1 MSPRQPRR
9 NGISFSGERH
19 EVNRQSGALDKLLR
33 SFHVGA
39 QDQFAAVRM
48 PELSRGPHLSAV
60 AIVLALLLW
69 LIATTGGRQVFVNEV
84 LGDAY
89 DSQAEH
95 FLHGDVGV
103 DVAAS
108 RWETMMVNGKA
119 RIYFGPFPAFARIPL
134 NYLYPA
140 GKGAWSR
147 FCGFCAGI
155 VALAASAG
163 LLQMAL
169 RSSALSARWQNW
181 VGGACLVGFV
191 FGSPLLFFV
200 GSPTIY
206 NEAILWG
213 FAWSVAALYF
223 ALRYRQADGAALTW
237 SLLAF
242 SFCAGAAL
250 LSRATFGAPFVLIA
264 ALLGAQLFQRRR
276 PIHDLAALLMPLGS
290 ALVFYVVLT
299 YAKFGHLSGMPLRY
313 SINQDQRNFALNH
326 GIFHLGR
333 VPYSFADYFFLRY
346 PELQH
351 EFPFL
356 RVMWRHFNN
365 PNLYVMPFSETH
377 LSIVWSSCWLLVG
390 AIIGFVLLCRRKST
404 DVLDRGIAI
413 GLLAQVILILSF
425 MGLCQRYTAEIF
437 PFLIFCF
444 IIFLRKGG
452 LVVVRMR
459 YAILGLV
466 ALCITINILATA
478 FWLSHDTNLPIET
491 RTFWKLG
498 QNTN

>member
-1 MSPRQPRR
+1 
-9 NGISFSGERH
+9 
-19 EVNRQSGALDKLLR
+19 
-33 SFHVGA
+33 
-39 QDQFAAVRM
+39 M
-48 PELSRGPHLSAV
+48 PEASRGPNLLPV

-69 LIATTGGRQVFVNEV
+69 VIATTGGHEIFVNEV

-95 FLHGDVGV
+95 FLRGDVGV

-119 RIYFGPFPAFARIPL
+119 RIYFGPFPAFARMPL
-134 NYLYPA
+134 NYIYPD
-140 GKGAWSR
+140 GRGAWSR

-155 VALAASAG
+155 LALAAFAG
-163 LLQMAL
+163 LLQTAL
-169 RSSALSARWQNW
+169 RSSALSVRWQNW
-181 VGGACLVGFV
+181 VGSACLVGFV

-223 ALRYRQADGAALTW
+223 ALRSREADGAALTW

-242 SFCAGAAL
+242 SCCAGAAL
-250 LSRATFGAPFVLIA
+250 LSRATFGAPFLLIA
-264 ALLGAQLFQRRR
+264 GLLGIQLFQRRR
-276 PIHDLAALLMPLGS
+276 IRDLVPLLVPLAA
-290 ALVFYVVLT
+290 ALVFYVILT
-299 YAKFGHLSGMPLRY
+299 YAKFGHLSGMPLDY
-313 SINQDQRNFALNH
+313 SINQDQRNFALKH
-326 GIFHLGR
+326 GIFSIVR

-346 PELQH
+346 PEPQH

-356 RVMWRHFNN
+356 RVVWRHFNH
-365 PNLYVMPFSETH
+365 PNLYVMPFTETH
-377 LSIVWSSCWLLVG
+377 LSMIWSSSWLLVG
-390 AIIGFVLLCRRKST
+390 AIIGLILLGREST
-404 DVLDRGIAI
+404 DVLDRGMAI
-413 GLLAQVILILSF
+413 SLLAQVILILSF

-452 LVVVRMR
+452 LVLVRMR
-459 YAILGLV
+459 YTILGLV
-466 ALCITINILATA
+466 VFCTIINTLSTA
-478 FWLSHDTNLPIET
+478 FWLAHDTNLPIET

>member
-1 MSPRQPRR
+1 LANCALAIELVFLAMYQP
-9 NGISFSGERH
+9 
-19 EVNRQSGALDKLLR
+19 NRAPKLL
-33 SFHVGA
+33 
-39 QDQFAAVRM
+39 
-48 PELSRGPHLSAV
+48 PV

-69 LIATTGGRQVFVNEV
+69 VIATTGGHQLFINEV

-95 FLHGDVGV
+95 FVRGDAGV
-103 DVAAS
+103 DPAAS
-108 RWETMMVNGKA
+108 RWETMIVNGKA
-119 RIYFGPFPAFARIPL
+119 RIYFGAFPAFARIPL

-140 GKGAWSR
+140 GRGAWSR
-147 FCGFCAGI
+147 FCGFSAGI
-155 VALAASAG
+155 VALAAFAG

-169 RSSALSARWQNW
+169 RSSALSTRWQNW
-181 VGGACLVGFV
+181 VGNACLVGFV

-213 FAWSVAALYF
+213 FAWSVAGLYF
-223 ALRYRQADGAALTW
+223 ALRSREADGAALTW
-237 SLLAF
+237 SLVAF
-242 SFCAGAAL
+242 SCCAGAAL
-250 LSRATFGAPFVLIA
+250 LSRATFGAPFLLIA
-264 ALLGAQLFQRRR
+264 ALLGIQLFQRRSVR
-276 PIHDLAALLMPLGS
+276 NLAALVLPLGA
-290 ALVFYVVLT
+290 ALVFYIVLS
-299 YAKFGHLSGMPLRY
+299 YAKFGHLSGMPLVY
-313 SINQDQRNFALNH
+313 SINQDQRNFAVKH
-326 GIFHLGR
+326 GIFRIER

-346 PELQH
+346 PELQN
-351 EFPFL
+351 EFPFF
-356 RVMWRHFNN
+356 RVKWRDFDH

-377 LSIVWSSCWLLVG
+377 LSIIWSSSWLLVG
-390 AIIGFVLLCRRKST
+390 AIIGFMLLARREST
-404 DVLDRGIAI
+404 DTLDRGIAI
-413 GLLAQVILILSF
+413 SFLAQVILILSF

-452 LVVVRMR
+452 VVLVRMR

-466 ALCITINILATA
+466 ALCTITNTLATA
-478 FWLSHDTNLPIET
+478 FWLAHDRNLPVET

>member
-1 MSPRQPRR
+1 
-9 NGISFSGERH
+9 
-19 EVNRQSGALDKLLR
+19 
-33 SFHVGA
+33 
-39 QDQFAAVRM
+39 M
-48 PELSRGPHLSAV
+48 PEASRGPNLLPV

-69 LIATTGGRQVFVNEV
+69 VVATTGGHEIFVNEV

-95 FLHGDVGV
+95 FLRGDVGV

-108 RWETMMVNGKA
+108 RWETMIVNGKA
-119 RIYFGPFPAFARIPL
+119 RIYFGPFPAFARMPL
-134 NYLYPA
+134 NYIYPD
-140 GKGAWSR
+140 GRGAWSR

-155 VALAASAG
+155 LALAAFAG
-163 LLQMAL
+163 LLQTAL
-169 RSSALSARWQNW
+169 RSSALSDRWQNW
-181 VGGACLVGFV
+181 VGSACLVGFV

-223 ALRYRQADGAALTW
+223 ALRSREADGAALTW
-237 SLLAF
+237 SLLGF
-242 SFCAGAAL
+242 SCCAGAAL
-250 LSRATFGAPFVLIA
+250 LSRATFGAPFLLIA
-264 ALLGAQLFQRRR
+264 GLLGIQLFQRRR
-276 PIHDLAALLMPLGS
+276 LRDLVPLLVPLAA
-290 ALVFYVVLT
+290 ALVFYVILT
-299 YAKFGHLSGMPLRY
+299 YAKFGHLSGMPLDY
-313 SINQDQRNFALNH
+313 SINQDQRNFALKH
-326 GIFHLGR
+326 GIFSIVR

-346 PELQH
+346 PEPQH

-356 RVMWRHFNN
+356 RVVWRYFNH
-365 PNLYVMPFSETH
+365 PNLYVMPFTETH
-377 LSIVWSSCWLLVG
+377 LSIIWSSSWLLVG
-390 AIIGFVLLCRRKST
+390 AIIGLILLGREST
-404 DVLDRGIAI
+404 DVLDRGMAI
-413 GLLAQVILILSF
+413 SLLAQVILILSF

-452 LVVVRMR
+452 LVLVRMR

-466 ALCITINILATA
+466 ALCTLTNTLSTA
-478 FWLSHDTNLPIET
+478 FWLAHDKNLPIET

-498 QNTN
+498 KNTN

>member
-1 MSPRQPRR
+1 MLDQPHSNRHILSPVQITDGKRAP
-9 NGISFSGERH
+9 N
-19 EVNRQSGALDKLLR
+19 LLP
-33 SFHVGA
+33 VI
-39 QDQFAAVRM
+39 
-48 PELSRGPHLSAV
+48 LLLSA
-60 AIVLALLLW
+60 LLW
-69 LIATTGGRQVFVNEV
+69 VVATTGGHQIFVNEV

-95 FLHGDVGV
+95 FLRGDVGV

-108 RWETMMVNGKA
+108 RWETMMVDGKA
-119 RIYFGPFPAFARIPL
+119 RIYFGPFPSFARMPL

-140 GKGAWSR
+140 GRGAWSR
-147 FCGFCAGI
+147 FCAFCAGI
-155 VALAASAG
+155 LALAAFAG
-163 LLQMAL
+163 LVQTVL
-169 RSSALSARWQNW
+169 RSSVLSTRWQNW

-213 FAWSVAALYF
+213 FAWSVAGLYF
-223 ALRYRQADGAALTW
+223 ALRSREADGAALTW

-242 SFCAGAAL
+242 SCCAGAAL
-250 LSRATFGAPFVLIA
+250 LSRATFGAPFLLIA
-264 ALLGAQLFQRRR
+264 ALLGIQLFQRRR
-276 PIHDLAALLMPLGS
+276 IRNLVPLLVPLAA
-290 ALVFYVVLT
+290 ALVFYVILT
-299 YAKFGHLSGMPLRY
+299 YAKFGQLSGMPLGY
-313 SINQDQRNFALNH
+313 SINHDQANFALKY
-326 GIFHLGR
+326 GIFHVAR

-356 RVMWRHFNN
+356 RVVWRHFNH

-377 LSIVWSSCWLLVG
+377 LSIIWSSSWLLVG
-390 AIIGFVLLCRRKST
+390 AIIGFILLARREST
-404 DVLDRGIAI
+404 DMLDRGIAI
-413 GLLAQVILILSF
+413 SFLAQVILILSF

-452 LVVVRMR
+452 VVLVRMR

-466 ALCITINILATA
+466 ALCTITNTLATA
-478 FWLSHDTNLPIET
+478 FWLAHDRNLPVET

>member
-1 MSPRQPRR
+1 
-9 NGISFSGERH
+9 
-19 EVNRQSGALDKLLR
+19 
-33 SFHVGA
+33 
-39 QDQFAAVRM
+39 M
-48 PELSRGPHLSAV
+48 PEVSQGPNLLAV

-69 LIATTGGRQVFVNEV
+69 IIATTGGRQIFINEV

-95 FLHGDVGV
+95 FLRGDVGV

-119 RIYFGPFPAFARIPL
+119 RIYFGSFPAFARMPL

-140 GKGAWSR
+140 GRGAWSR

-155 VALAASAG
+155 VALAAFAG
-163 LLQMAL
+163 LLHTAL
-169 RSSALSARWQNW
+169 RSSALSTRWQKW
-181 VGGACLVGFV
+181 MGGACLVGFV

-213 FAWSVAALYF
+213 FAWSVACLYF
-223 ALRYRQADGAALTW
+223 ALRSRESEGAALMW

-250 LSRATFGAPFVLIA
+250 LSRPTFGAPFLLIA
-264 ALLGAQLFQRRR
+264 ALLGIQLFQRRSIR
-276 PIHDLAALLMPLGS
+276 NLAALLLPLGA
-290 ALVFYVVLT
+290 ALVFYVTLT
-299 YAKFGHLSGMPLRY
+299 YAKFGHLSGMPLAH
-313 SINQDQRNFALNH
+313 SINQDQRNFAVKH
-326 GIFHLGR
+326 GIFRIER
-333 VPYSFADYFFLRY
+333 VPYSFADYFLLRY
-346 PELQH
+346 PELQND
-351 EFPFL
+351 FPFL
-356 RVMWRHFNN
+356 RVMWRHFNH
-365 PNLYVMPFSETH
+365 PDLYVMPFSETH
-377 LSIVWSSCWLLVG
+377 LSIIWSSAWLLVG
-390 AIIGFVLLCRRKST
+390 AIIGFILLCRREST

-413 GLLAQVILILSF
+413 SLLAQVILILSF

-452 LVVVRMR
+452 IVLVRTR

-466 ALCITINILATA
+466 ALCTIINTLSTA
-478 FWLSHDTNLPIET
+478 FWLAHDTNLPIET

-498 QNTN
+498 HNIN

>member
-1 MSPRQPRR
+1 
-9 NGISFSGERH
+9 
-19 EVNRQSGALDKLLR
+19 
-33 SFHVGA
+33 
-39 QDQFAAVRM
+39 M
-48 PELSRGPHLSAV
+48 PEASRGPNLLPV

-69 LIATTGGRQVFVNEV
+69 VIATTGGHEIFVNEV

-89 DSQAEH
+89 DSQGEH
-95 FLHGDVGV
+95 FLRGDVGV

-119 RIYFGPFPAFARIPL
+119 RIYFGPFPAFARMPL
-134 NYLYPA
+134 NYIYPD
-140 GKGAWSR
+140 GRGAWSR

-155 VALAASAG
+155 LALAALAG
-163 LLQMAL
+163 LLQTAL
-169 RSSALSARWQNW
+169 RSSSLSARWQNW
-181 VGGACLVGFV
+181 VGSACLVGFV

-223 ALRYRQADGAALTW
+223 ALRSREADGAALTW

-242 SFCAGAAL
+242 SCCAGAAL
-250 LSRATFGAPFVLIA
+250 LSRATFGAPFLLIA
-264 ALLGAQLFQRRR
+264 GLLGIQLFQRRR
-276 PIHDLAALLMPLGS
+276 LRDLVPLLVPLAA
-290 ALVFYVVLT
+290 ALVFYVILT
-299 YAKFGHLSGMPLRY
+299 YAKFGHLSGMPLDY
-313 SINQDQRNFALNH
+313 SINQDQRNFALKH
-326 GIFHLGR
+326 GIFSIVR

-346 PELQH
+346 PEPQH

-356 RVMWRHFNN
+356 RVVWRYFNH
-365 PNLYVMPFSETH
+365 PNLYVMPFTETH
-377 LSIVWSSCWLLVG
+377 LSIIWSSSWLLVG
-390 AIIGFVLLCRRKST
+390 AIIGLILLGREST
-404 DVLDRGIAI
+404 DVLDRGMAI
-413 GLLAQVILILSF
+413 SLLAQVILILSF

-452 LVVVRMR
+452 LVLVRMQ
-459 YAILGLV
+459 YTILGFV
-466 ALCITINILATA
+466 ALCTIINTLSTA
-478 FWLSHDTNLPIET
+478 FWLAHDTNLPIET

>member
-1 MSPRQPRR
+1 
-9 NGISFSGERH
+9 
-19 EVNRQSGALDKLLR
+19 
-33 SFHVGA
+33 
-39 QDQFAAVRM
+39 M
-48 PELSRGPHLSAV
+48 PEVSRGPNLLAV

-69 LIATTGGRQVFVNEV
+69 VIATTGGRQILINEV

-95 FLHGDVGV
+95 FLRGDVGV

-119 RIYFGPFPAFARIPL
+119 RIYFGPFPAFARMPL

-140 GKGAWSR
+140 GRGAWSR
-147 FCGFCAGI
+147 LCGFCAGI
-155 VALAASAG
+155 VALVAFAG
-163 LLQMAL
+163 LLQTAL
-169 RSSALSARWQNW
+169 RSSELSTRWQKW

-213 FAWSVAALYF
+213 FAWSVACLYF
-223 ALRYRQADGAALTW
+223 VFRSREADGAGLTW

-250 LSRATFGAPFVLIA
+250 LSRATFGAPFLLIA
-264 ALLGAQLFQRRR
+264 ALLGVQLFYRRR
-276 PIHDLAALLMPLGS
+276 TRNLVALLVPLAA
-290 ALVFYVVLT
+290 ALVFYVILT
-299 YAKFGHLSGMPLRY
+299 HAKFGRLSGMPLGY
-313 SINQDQRNFALNH
+313 SINQDQRNFALKH
-326 GIFHLGR
+326 GIFRLER

-356 RVMWRHFNN
+356 RVVWRYFNY

-377 LSIVWSSCWLLVG
+377 LSIIWSSSWLLVG
-390 AIIGFVLLCRRKST
+390 AIIGFVLLGRREST

-413 GLLAQVILILSF
+413 SLLTQVILILSF

-444 IIFLRKGG
+444 IVFLRKGG
-452 LVVVRMR
+452 LVLVRMR
-459 YAILGLV
+459 YAIVGLV
-466 ALCITINILATA
+466 ALCTITNTLSTA
-478 FWLSHDTNLPIET
+478 FWLAHDRNLPIET

-498 QNTN
+498 HNTN